1 MCTNLIDLI
10 MLMIVQGKLE
20 VGPSVNLRL
29 SQKSQRV
36 LEDGTFNFHVVLL
49 DMRPISVEEWSWP
62 LIALACDL
70 GKSAWRSSGLGA
82 RDQMKG
88 ALARLPRYDER
99 GR

>member
-20 VGPSVNLRL
+20 VGPSVNLQL

-49 DMRPISVEEWSWP
+49 DTRPLSVEEWSWP
-62 LIALACDL
+62 LIFD
-70 GKSAWRSSGLGA
+70 SIS
-82 RDQMKG
+82 M
-88 ALARLPRYDER
+88 
-99 GR
+99 